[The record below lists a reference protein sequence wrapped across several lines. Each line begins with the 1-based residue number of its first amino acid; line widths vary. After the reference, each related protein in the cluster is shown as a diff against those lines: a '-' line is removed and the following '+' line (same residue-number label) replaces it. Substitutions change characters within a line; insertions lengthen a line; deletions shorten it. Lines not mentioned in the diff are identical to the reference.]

1 MKQLHYLK
9 EVLRAVLCALL
20 LTLSLAANAQDTPSA
35 APRKPVWE
43 VVTVTDQAQVP
54 QNGTP
59 ELEVTIIDRSLVII
73 TSDRA
78 VKVQV
83 FSILGQLITQK
94 QMQAGTVRLQMN
106 SRGIYILKA
115 DNTTRRISL

>member
-1 MKQLHYLK
+1 MNSFRRLLTA
-9 EVLRAVLCALL
+9 LRTATAAALL
-20 LTLSLAANAQDTPSA
+20 AASLAAAAQTPSP

-43 VVTVTDQAQVP
+43 VVAVADPAPVA

-59 ELEVTIIDRSLVII
+59 ELEVTIHEGGSVVI

-78 VKVQV
+78 VTVQV

-106 SRGIYILKA
+106 ARGIYILKA

>member
-9 EVLRAVLCALL
+9 KAMRAVMCALL
-20 LTLSLAANAQDTPSA
+20 LTLSLAAHAQYTPAA

-59 ELEVTIIDRSLVII
+59 ELEVTILDGGLVVI